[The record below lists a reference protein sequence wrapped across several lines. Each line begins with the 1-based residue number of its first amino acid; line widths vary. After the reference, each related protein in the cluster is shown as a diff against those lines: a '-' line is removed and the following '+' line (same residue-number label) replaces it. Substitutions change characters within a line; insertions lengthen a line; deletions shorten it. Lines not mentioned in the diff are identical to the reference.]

1 MAGQG
6 ILKTP
11 AGGPG
16 AQRQKSVSIAPAL
29 GTGGTEVD
37 DSAGARAGSDDDF
50 PETVAI
56 ETQSAEAAPATASA
70 PLPTYRQLIREARVL
85 LAPGQLPE
93 PLGREDKTAELKTSI
108 VASLRILGAGRGV
121 RPASA
126 AKGAASPLDALQN
139 LYVCGGPGMG
149 KTLCVEK
156 IMRELTDAHGGGG
169 DCGTIDSPRS

>member
-1 MAGQG
+1 MAGHG
-6 ILKTP
+6 NPKTP
-11 AGGPG
+11 AVGPG
-16 AQRQKSVSIAPAL
+16 GQHLAPL

-50 PETVAI
+50 PETVAM

-108 VASLRILGAGRGV
+108 VASLR
-121 RPASA
+121 AS
-126 AKGAASPLDALQN
+126 
-139 LYVCGGPGMG
+139 
-149 KTLCVEK
+149 
-156 IMRELTDAHGGGG
+156 R
-169 DCGTIDSPRS
+169 